1 LLGLAFSFLS
11 ALSTIAGG
19 LIPIYTRVREMDTRY
34 LIGFASGVMVSVA
47 LLAMLPEMAK
57 EGGINFI
64 ALAVGFFSIYLVE
77 KMVLLHSC
85 PEGVMLG
92 ECEFHTIGWTSLI
105 GIAAE
110 SLLDGVAIV
119 ISFSLAPAVGVTV
132 ALAVIAHEFPRGF
145 TTAAIMQGA
154 GYSRIRVLGALAID
168 SLFTPVGAAL
178 VLLGLFPQSFYVPL
192 FSFAAGTF
200 LYVGASDLMPE
211 AHRRFNIRVVALVML
226 GVVLIPLVELVTGI

>member
-11 ALSTIAGG
+11 ALSTIVGG
-19 LIPIYTRVREMDTRY
+19 LIPIYTRVREVGTRY

-47 LLAMLPEMAK
+47 LLAMLPEIAE

-64 ALAVGFFSIYLVE
+64 ALALGFFSIYLVE
-77 KMVLLHSC
+77 KLVLLHSC
-85 PEGVMLG
+85 GES

-110 SLLDGVAIV
+110 SLLDGVAIAV
-119 ISFSLAPAVGVTV
+119 GFSLTPAVGATV

-145 TTAAIMQGA
+145 TTAVIMQGA
-154 GYSRIRVLGALAID
+154 GYRRVRVLGALAID
-168 SLFTPVGAAL
+168 ALFTPLGAAL
-178 VLLGLFPQSFYVPL
+178 VLLGLFPQSFFVPL

-200 LYVGASDLMPE
+200 LYVGASDLLPE

-226 GVVLIPLVELVTGI
+226 GVVVIPLVELLTGI

>member
-1 LLGLAFSFLS
+1 MLGLAFSFLS
-11 ALSTIAGG
+11 ALSTIGGG
-19 LIPIYTRVREMDTRY
+19 LIPIYTRVRAMDTRY

-47 LLAMLPEMAK
+47 LLAMLPEIAQ

-64 ALAVGFFSIYLVE
+64 ALALGFFSIYLVE
-77 KMVLLHSC
+77 KLVLLHTCGES
-85 PEGVMLG
+85 

-119 ISFSLAPAVGVTV
+119 ISFSLAPAVGVAV
-132 ALAVIAHEFPRGF
+132 AFSVIAHEFPRGF
-145 TTAAIMQGA
+145 TTAVIMQGC
-154 GYSRIRVLGALAID
+154 GYPRYKVWGALAID
-168 SLFTPVGAAL
+168 SLFTPLGAAL

-211 AHRRFNIRVVALVML
+211 AHRRFNILVVASVML
-226 GVVLIPLVELVTGI
+226 GVVLIPLVELLTGI